1 MSFFRRVASGD
12 RETLAADVTGLLAST
27 LFGDDAKSKT
37 GIAVTLNRALQ
48 VSTVI
53 GGCRVL
59 AEGIAQVPFRALRK
73 TGGRKEIAE
82 DHPVHE
88 LLARRPNE
96 FQTPFE
102 FRETAMFHAV
112 LAKGFFALKNRDATG
127 VVRELL
133 PLVPHNVTPKQ
144 DAAWGVTYQ
153 VTDRNGH
160 VGTFPARDMFVV
172 RGPSWD
178 GFGAMQVLDL
188 AREVLGLH
196 IATEESQARLHA
208 NGVRPGG
215 IISVE
220 GGLSPE
226 AKRRIVDAFIDSSTG
241 IAKTGKVA
249 VLDQAA
255 KFQTMAMTGVD
266 AQTLE
271 ARRFQVEEACRVIRV
286 FPQMLG
292 YSDKTS
298 TYASA
303 ESFFIAHVVHSL
315 GPWFKRW
322 EDTAGRDLFTREEVA
337 AGMCARFFPAALMRG
352 DAAARSTFYK
362 EAILT
367 GWMTRNEAREL
378 EDLNPI
384 DGLEAPLVPLN
395 MSGVREDPLDD
406 QVEEPADPENDPED
420 EPDTAK

>member
-12 RETLAADVTGLLAST
+12 REHLAADVTGLLAQT
-27 LFGDDAKSKT
+27 LFGDDGRSKT
-37 GIAVTLNRALQ
+37 GVVVTLNRALQ
-48 VSTVI
+48 VSTVL

-59 AEGIAQVPFRALRK
+59 AEGISQVPFRVLEK
-73 TGGRKEIAE
+73 TGGRREVAE
-82 DHPVHE
+82 KHPVHE

-112 LAKGFFALKNRDATG
+112 LAKGFFALKNRDSRG

-133 PLVPHNVTPKQ
+133 PLMPENVLVKQ
-144 DAAWGVTYQ
+144 DAAWGVTYE
-153 VTDRNGH
+153 VTDRKGS
-160 VGTFPARDMFVV
+160 VGTFAARDMFVV
-172 RGPSWD
+172 RGPSWN
-178 GFGAMQVLDL
+178 GYAAMQVLDL

-196 IATEESQARLHA
+196 IATEEAQARLHA
-208 NGVRPGG
+208 NGARPGG

-220 GGLSPE
+220 GGLSPD
-226 AKRRIVDAFIDSSTG
+226 AKKRIVEAFVDSATG
-241 IAKTGKVA
+241 LAKVGKVA

-255 KFQTMAMTGVD
+255 KFQTMTMTGVD

-271 ARRFQVEEACRVIRV
+271 ARRFQIEEACRIIRV

-322 EDTAGRDLFTREEVA
+322 EDAAGRDLLTQEEVA
-337 AGMCARFFPAALMRG
+337 NGMSARFFPAALMRG

-378 EDLNPI
+378 EDMNPL
-384 DGLEAPLVPLN
+384 DGLDRPLRPLN
-395 MSGVREDPLDD
+395 MGDGATP
-406 QVEEPADPENDPED
+406 PED
-420 EPDTAK
+420 DVAAVAPPPAPAE